1 MRPSQRPRYS
11 NTVRCAAT
19 RRFRE
24 RAQAAEARAARME
37 AERDAAQAERCAALA
52 SVARERGALQR
63 WLDSP
68 EWERDLLVMARAR
81 LRDALGRE
89 IAARGTCNSCGG
101 LGRGLYANLLSDTI
115 EALEAAHGLAPA
127 GRLPDPDWTDGI
139 GERTLRGARP
149 DRSWLRASWPDR
161 RAPKA
166 EPARAPVDNGGP
178 RATFF

>member
-1 MRPSQRPRYS
+1 MRPRRSPRFS
-11 NTVRCAAT
+11 TAARCRAVQAF
-19 RRFRE
+19 RRRMD
-24 RAQAAEARAARME
+24 AAEARADA
-37 AERDAAQAERCAALA
+37 AERARDAAQAERCAALA